1 MRRTLL
7 VIVGCLALPV
17 AAAGEPIPTRPGAG
31 GVVDRLRPNVIV
43 IMTDDQDVESLR
55 AMPNVRRLLARQGT
69 TFQNAFASFPL
80 CCPSRATLLTGQYA
94 HNHGVLGNAPPNGGY
109 HAFDPSSTLATW
121 LQQSGYATALVG
133 KYLNGYGE
141 GGRRFIPPG
150 WDEWHAGVRLGY
162 VGHSMTHDGRIRVY
176 RSDRDYVT
184 DVYTRTAV
192 NLIAR
197 RARDTRPF
205 FLWLSY
211 FAPHIGSPRDL
222 DDPDWPFRTP
232 SPAPRHRDLYASEL
246 LRRSPS
252 FNELDVSD
260 KPATIRSLPLL
271 SPDHEEALREVHAQ
285 RLESLLAVDEGV
297 AAVVEELRRRGV
309 LDRTLIIFTS
319 DNGFLLGEH
328 RIGTGKIHLYE
339 PSIRVPLIVRG
350 PGVPRGRV
358 LSQPVANVDLAPT
371 ILASAHTRPLLP
383 QDGRSLWPLL
393 SDPLVEWGR
402 DLLIERGPG
411 ADGAGDRLFT
421 AIRTPSYLYAE
432 HANGEHE
439 LYDLRRDP
447 DQLESL
453 HAEPSYAPV
462 RAELAGRLAELRDCS
477 GVVCRRGPAVRLSFG
492 SGMRCIGSSA
502 VASVAGADERLV
514 SYVEYLIGEQRV
526 ARADAA
532 PFTATLSRQLFG
544 RSGTASVRARVAL
557 DDGRAVTLDRAAPLC

>member
-1 MRRTLL
+1 MRRALL

-17 AAAGEPIPTRPGAG
+17 TAAGEPSPNGPGAG

-43 IMTDDQDVESLR
+43 IMTDDQDLESLR

-69 TFQNAFASFPL
+69 TFLNSFASFPL

-109 HAFDPSSTLATW
+109 YAFDPTSTLATW
-121 LQQSGYATALVG
+121 LEQSGYATALVG
-133 KYLNGYGE
+133 KYLNGYGN

-150 WDEWHAGVRLGY
+150 WSEWHAGVRLGY
-162 VGHSMTHDGRIRVY
+162 VGHSMTHDGRITVY
-176 RSDRDYVT
+176 RSERDYVT

-192 NLIAR
+192 SVIAR
-197 RARDTRPF
+197 RAKDSRPF

-232 SPAPRHRDLYASEL
+232 SPAPRHRDLYAAEPL
-246 LRRSPS
+246 PRSAS

-260 KPATIRSLPLL
+260 KPALIRSRPLL

-285 RLESLLAVDEGV
+285 RLESLLAVDEGI
-297 AAVVEELRRRGV
+297 AEVVEELRRQGV

-319 DNGFLLGEH
+319 DNGYLLGEH

-350 PGVPRGRV
+350 PGVPRGLV
-358 LSQPVANVDLAPT
+358 LSQPVSNVDLAPT
-371 ILASAHTRPLLP
+371 ILASAHARPQLP

-393 SDPLVEWGR
+393 RDPLVDWGR

-411 ADGAGDRLFT
+411 SDGLGERLFT
-421 AIRTPSYLYAE
+421 AVRTPAYLYAE
-432 HANGEHE
+432 HANGELE

-453 HAEPSYAPV
+453 HADAGYAGA
-462 RAELAGRLAELRDCS
+462 RAELARRLADLRDCA
-477 GVVCRRGPAVRLSFG
+477 GTVCLRGPAVELTLG
-492 SGMRCIGSSA
+492 DGTRCIGSGA
-502 VASVAGADERLV
+502 VAKVVGADERLV
-514 SYVEYLIGEQRV
+514 SYVDYLVGDQRV
-526 ARADAA
+526 ARAAAA
-532 PFTATLSRQLFG
+532 PFVATLSRELFG
-544 RSGTASVRARVAL
+544 RSGMASVRARVAL